1 MALSITAVIIEGQY
15 YNVYDFPFDEV
26 EKHGPDALRKACA
39 YRYQTDMT
47 SGLFPYWGTISHKE
61 LKHWDR
67 SKAKVGIYFIE
78 LSEGSYSL
86 RIIRPKTPEQWKEYQ
101 LGNERDILAA
111 VMGGSYAPD
120 QFLDTLVKGASGDSF
135 MPPLRSSDDFL
146 NSIMKTAIRLKD
158 APFDQYK
165 RRLEALA
172 ADKNKKSEGVNI
184 ANNSKRALINN
195 DSLSASK
202 FMTYADT
209 WELEAAIVLKDLPDA
224 ANPMFQDGTMLVIY
238 PSGVP
243 FEIPNDKLMDIS
255 DYIAE
260 NLDESSAIKPSDK
273 ESEED

>member
-78 LSEGSYSL
+78 LSDGSYSL

-120 QFLDTLVKGASGDSF
+120 QFLDT
-135 MPPLRSSDDFL
+135 
-146 NSIMKTAIRLKD
+146 
-158 APFDQYK
+158 FDQYK